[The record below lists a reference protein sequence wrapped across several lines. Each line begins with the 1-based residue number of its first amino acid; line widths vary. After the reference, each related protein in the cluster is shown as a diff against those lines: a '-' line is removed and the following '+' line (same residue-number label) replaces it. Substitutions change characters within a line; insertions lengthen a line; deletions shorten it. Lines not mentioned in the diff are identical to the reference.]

1 MITHETNPKFYEV
14 AHEFGLVVD
23 NETRVNREGRR
34 SDEYK
39 ICEKMKINEEKMKL
53 KEENK
58 EAYG

>member
-1 MITHETNPKFYEV
+1 MKNKITPDTNPRFYEV

-39 ICEKMKINEEKMKL
+39 ICEKMKINEE
-53 KEENK
+53 NR
-58 EAYG
+58 

>member
-1 MITHETNPKFYEV
+1 MKNKITPDTNPRFYEV

-39 ICEKMKINEEKMKL
+39 ILEKMKINEE
-53 KEENK
+53 NK
-58 EAYG
+58 KVNLYE